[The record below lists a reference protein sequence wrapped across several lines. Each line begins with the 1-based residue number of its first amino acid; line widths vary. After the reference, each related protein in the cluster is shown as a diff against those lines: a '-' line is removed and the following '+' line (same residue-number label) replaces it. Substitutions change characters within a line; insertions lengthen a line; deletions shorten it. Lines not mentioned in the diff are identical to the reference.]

1 MDRLRIGNSDLI
13 SAVNSRLVLQAV
25 RVKQPTYRAEVAR
38 HTGLRPATVTSIVNG
53 LLSAKLLTEVE
64 GPDSAAPAAHFGRP
78 PLMLQVN
85 GDVKRILAVDLEPD
99 RVRVALTNILLEVL
113 QYREVLV
120 DRFSEHEEVLALIV
134 SLCNEVLAGVP
145 RGLLHGV
152 GVSLPGLVDRDAGVL
167 LSSTNM
173 PRWQNVPVAAM
184 LRQALGVPVRVE
196 RSIHLA
202 AMYEKW
208 ANPRNDDRT
217 ILVVSLRTGVG
228 ISLMHRGELITGQRG
243 FDGEIGHTVVDV
255 NGRSCECGSRGCL
268 ETFISASAICAR
280 AADAMRAGRGTVLAS
295 RVGAGEPLRPELIY
309 RLARDGDADCADVV
323 RYVGHYLGIAVSNLI
338 NLLAP
343 HEVVICGAID
353 VAGGLLL
360 DVVRTEMEQ
369 RVLPRMRERVTV
381 RLAHEQEKLP
391 LLGAAALVA
400 QDWFQ
405 LPRLR
410 HAEADSD
417 DVVDRAIVHGSR

>member
-13 SAVNSRLVLQAV
+13 SAVNNRLVLQAV

-38 HTGLRPATVTSIVNG
+38 HTGLRPATVTTIVNG
-53 LLSAKLLTEVE
+53 LLSAKLLTEVDGE
-64 GPDSAAPAAHFGRP
+64 SPCAPAAHFGRP
-78 PLMLQVN
+78 PLMLQIN
-85 GDVKRILAVDLEPD
+85 GDVKRIVAVDLEPD
-99 RVRVALTNILLEVL
+99 RVRVALTNILVEVL
-113 QYREVLV
+113 EYREVLV
-120 DRFSEHEEVLALIV
+120 DRFSGHAEVCTQIV
-134 SLCNEVLAGVP
+134 ALCNEVLAGVP

-152 GVSLPGLVDRDAGVL
+152 GVSLPGLIDREGGTL
-167 LSSTNM
+167 ISSTNM
-173 PRWQNVPVAAM
+173 PRWQNVPVAAI
-184 LRQALGVPVRVE
+184 LRKALGVPVRVE

-255 NGRSCECGSRGCL
+255 DGRPCECGSRGCL

-280 AADAMRAGRGTVLAS
+280 AAEAIRTGGAAALAS
-295 RVGAGEPLRPELIY
+295 RVAAGEPMRPELIY
-309 RLARDGDADCADVV
+309 RLARDGDADSADIV
-323 RYVGHYLGIAVSNLI
+323 RYVGRYLGIAVCNLI

-353 VAGGLLL
+353 VAGDLVL
-360 DVVRTEMEQ
+360 DAVREQMEQ
-369 RVLPRMRERVTV
+369 RVLPRMRERVNV
-381 RLAHEQEKLP
+381 RLSHEQEKLP

-410 HAEADSD
+410 HAEVED
-417 DVVDRAIVHGSR
+417 DLEREIVHEPQ